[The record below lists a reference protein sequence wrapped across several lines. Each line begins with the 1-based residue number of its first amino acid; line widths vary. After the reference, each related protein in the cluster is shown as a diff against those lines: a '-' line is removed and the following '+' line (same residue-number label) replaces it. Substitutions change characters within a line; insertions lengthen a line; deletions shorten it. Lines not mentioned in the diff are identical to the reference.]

1 MGRRTDISNYRE
13 SLLLNTLCSICVW
26 FKNVREMYR
35 KFIHDIQFSY
45 VFAIYLKLKSCYFK
59 KTVWPFVFM
68 MDLRMVSCVWLT
80 PAFDLLRRFGLLRLT
95 TPTFETPTFVV
106 GPFGLIIESV
116 FIFIILEK
124 KRKKNIEYHFFQ
136 LYFFLLCLNFHIY
149 KIYLSLGLY
158 GINTKFRHQKII
170 PKSTGKALKI
180 ANYTAWK
187 Y

>member
-1 MGRRTDISNYRE
+1 MIQKRKGNVSKIYPWHTILLCFPNIPKIKK
-13 SLLLNTLCSICVW
+13 LLLQENFLTFCFYDGPTDGHL
-26 FKNVREMYR
+26 RLT
-35 KFIHDIQFSY
+35 H
-45 VFAIYLKLKSCYFK
+45 SCI
-59 KTVWPFVFM
+59 
-68 MDLRMVSCVWLT
+68 
-80 PAFDLLRRFGLLRLT
+80 DLLRRFGLLRLT
-95 TPTFETPTFVV
+95 TPTFATPTFVV

-124 KRKKNIEYHFFQ
+124 KIKKDIEYNFFQ

-170 PKSTGKALKI
+170 PKSKGKALKI